1 MGCKRV
7 LPGAA
12 FPVGCQALLQDKPQ
26 SRVRSVLEAGSGA
39 VQVPAAS
46 SPSGAAASLSPSRA
60 ADPSWPSTGVGKPC
74 N

>member
-1 MGCKRV
+1 MGCERV

-26 SRVRSVLEAGSGA
+26 SRVRSVLEVGSGA

-46 SPSGAAASLSPSRA
+46 SPSCAASLSPSRA
-60 ADPSWPSTGVGKPC
+60 ADPSWPSRGVGKPC